1 MRKRKHLETRFYKF
15 LLERLDQ
22 IEDEEE
28 IQDEETNLSNDEIID
43 EIDNIKEPIE
53 KPQRKIKED
62 EDLDLDEL
70 IEEYNKLTEKYKT
83 IKNDT
88 LYKRR

>member
-62 EDLDLDEL
+62 EDLDLDKL
-70 IEEYNKLTEKYKT
+70 IEEYNRLTEKYKT
-83 IKNDT
+83 MKNDT

>member
-70 IEEYNKLTEKYKT
+70 IEEYNRLTEKYKT
-83 IKNDT
+83 MKNDT

>member
-62 EDLDLDEL
+62 EDLDLDKL

>member
-22 IEDEEE
+22 IQDEDE
-28 IQDEETNLSNDEIID
+28 IQDEETNITDDEIVD
-43 EIDNIKEPIE
+43 DIDNIKEPTE
-53 KPQRKIKED
+53 KPKQKTKEND
-62 EDLDLDEL
+62 DLDLDEL
-70 IEEYNKLTEKYKT
+70 IEEYNRLTEKYKT
-83 IKNDT
+83 MKNDI

>member
-70 IEEYNKLTEKYKT
+70 IEEYNKLTAKYKT
-83 IKNDT
+83 MKNDT

>member
-28 IQDEETNLSNDEIID
+28 IQDEETNVSDNEIVD